1 MPDMRGVFWA
11 RGPSFKKWKKVN
23 WIKLV
28 DEYQVLKK
36 KISRKEIEPSIDFL
50 LPFDRFSVMSL
61 ESKQSHTMAH
71 GKITRLVNAG
81 KKLTV

>member
-28 DEYQVLKK
+28 DEYQVLH
-36 KISRKEIEPSIDFL
+36 KIFFEERKFN
-50 LPFDRFSVMSL
+50 
-61 ESKQSHTMAH
+61 
-71 GKITRLVNAG
+71 LVLIFFASMG
-81 KKLTV
+81 